1 MSDFDCTSTLGSVI
15 LVKYDVP
22 TVLPTIKAQLKGI

>member
-15 LVKYDVP
+15 LVQYDVP
-22 TVLPTIKAQLKGI
+22 TALPTIEAQVKGI